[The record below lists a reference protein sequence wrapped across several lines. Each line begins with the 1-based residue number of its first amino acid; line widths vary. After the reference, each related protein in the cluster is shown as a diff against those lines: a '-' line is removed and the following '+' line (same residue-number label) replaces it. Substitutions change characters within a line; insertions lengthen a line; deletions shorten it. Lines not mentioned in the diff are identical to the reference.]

1 MTNVNF
7 DDYLAERLKDPS
19 FKTAFNIEDA
29 KLASAVTL
37 MKAREKAGLTQRQ
50 LATKAAVPQSTVA
63 RIERGGN
70 TSIDTLSKIAV
81 ALGKRIEL
89 KLI

>member
-1 MTNVNF
+1 MTNMNF
-7 DDYLAERLKDPS
+7 DDYLAKRMKNPG
-19 FKTAFNIEDA
+19 FKAAFDSEDS

-37 MKAREKAGLTQRQ
+37 MKAREKAGLTQRE
-50 LATKAAVPQSTVA
+50 LAVKAAIPQSTVA

-70 TSIDTLSKIAV
+70 TSIDTMSKIAV

-89 KLI
+89 KFV